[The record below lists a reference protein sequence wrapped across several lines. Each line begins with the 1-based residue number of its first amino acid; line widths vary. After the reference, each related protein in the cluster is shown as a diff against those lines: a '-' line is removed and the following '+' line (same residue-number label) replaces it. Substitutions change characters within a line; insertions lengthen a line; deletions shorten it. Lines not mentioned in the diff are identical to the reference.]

1 MASSPA
7 KGGAGAAAGGAAPAK
22 KETALDTTEACIKW
36 RDRIKRER
44 VALAGATHV
53 AEFAVNPRKL
63 KGLTPKIGEPEP
75 ELDPSLTRPLHDS
88 IVAATR
94 PPQERSS
101 RPVTSS
107 QEYGWSWSEGE
118 KDIFREPSKTC
129 AEVQF
134 ATRFYETFHTGLYSR
149 STTAAPAPKSPAG
162 KAK

>member
-1 MASSPA
+1 MLTLVTARSAYRMASSPA

-75 ELDPSLTRPLHDS
+75 VLDPSLTRPLHDS

-94 PPQERSS
+94 PPQEKSS
-101 RPVTSS
+101 RPVTTS

-129 AEVQF
+129 AEVAF
-134 ATRFYETFHTGLYSR
+134 ATRVSGAIAR
-149 STTAAPAPKSPAG
+149 SF
-162 KAK
+162 